1 MGDVV
6 RVLVYVIVFLLTGC
20 STAGTTLILMPDESG
35 KVGAITVKTKSEFK
49 VIDTR
54 YGTVTLKDGDAR
66 LSSTEP
72 LSEAQ
77 VYADYAR
84 LLKSQPSKPLSF
96 ILYFIS
102 GTADLVKTSQA
113 RVALIVD
120 RINAQ
125 MPTEITLIGHT
136 DTTGSDDFNDLL
148 SLKRAKAVE
157 KLLKENIPA
166 LHEINVQYFGAKNLL
181 VPTPP
186 NVEEQRNRGVEI
198 LVL

>member
-1 MGDVV
+1 MESPA
-6 RVLVYVIVFLLTGC
+6 RIWVYAILFLLGGC

-35 KVGAITVKTKSEFK
+35 KVGAITVKTQNEFK

-54 YGTVTLKDGDAR
+54 YGMVTLKEGDTR
-66 LSSTEP
+66 LSATQP
-72 LSEAQ
+72 LSETQ
-77 VYADYAR
+77 VYADYVR
-84 LLKSQPSKPLSF
+84 LIRSQPSKPVSF
-96 ILYFIS
+96 ILYFVS

-113 RVALIVD
+113 HVAMIVD
-120 RINAQ
+120 RIKAQ

-136 DTTGSDDFNDLL
+136 DTTGSDNFNDRL

-157 KLLKENIPA
+157 KLLKEHIPA

-181 VPTPP
+181 IPTPP
-186 NVEEQRNRGVEI
+186 NVEEQRNRGVEV